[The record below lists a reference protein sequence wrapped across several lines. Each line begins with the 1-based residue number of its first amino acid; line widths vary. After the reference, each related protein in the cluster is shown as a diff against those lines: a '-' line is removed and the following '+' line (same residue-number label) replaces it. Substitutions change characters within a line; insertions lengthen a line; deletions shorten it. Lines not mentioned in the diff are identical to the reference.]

1 VQHFPIAIQQA
12 DAAET
17 TNRHI
22 RVEKDGRGDWPVVD
36 TIYAPR
42 GNDSEV
48 ELVFEVPASFTP
60 SFLEYKRNA
69 RVAVKFSRPGSEDEE
84 QAAAPPPPPRA
95 PAAPQGGGPEA
106 VAATTPAEEPSG
118 RRPRQGGASETVP
131 GSGRGGRVRGAT
143 TLSGRSFFGEQLPTA
158 LTAYQSV
165 RNVDTARGVLR
176 SGHVLAHV
184 DAQEGGTNEPLSR
197 FAVPEDKRLLQLNV
211 QALQAGSLFGRA
223 LAQAITTVQNYTVT
237 DASGRQFKV
246 IGKYAQAVV
255 QGESILEIQYF
266 PEQVGT
272 VGGLGK
278 FNRIKE
284 DELTRQDEFVLL
296 FLVEP
301 GAQIV
306 TFSTGGAASRE
317 DDLRAENLVAPQ

>member
-1 VQHFPIAIQQA
+1 
-12 DAAET
+12 
-17 TNRHI
+17 
-22 RVEKDGRGDWPVVD
+22 
-36 TIYAPR
+36 
-42 GNDSEV
+42 
-48 ELVFEVPASFTP
+48 
-60 SFLEYKRNA
+60 
-69 RVAVKFSRPGSEDEE
+69 
-84 QAAAPPPPPRA
+84 
-95 PAAPQGGGPEA
+95 
-106 VAATTPAEEPSG
+106 
-118 RRPRQGGASETVP
+118 
-131 GSGRGGRVRGAT
+131 
-143 TLSGRSFFGEQLPTA
+143 
-158 LTAYQSV
+158 
-165 RNVDTARGVLR
+165 
-176 SGHVLAHV
+176 V

>member
-1 VQHFPIAIQQA
+1 
-12 DAAET
+12 
-17 TNRHI
+17 
-22 RVEKDGRGDWPVVD
+22 
-36 TIYAPR
+36 
-42 GNDSEV
+42 
-48 ELVFEVPASFTP
+48 
-60 SFLEYKRNA
+60 
-69 RVAVKFSRPGSEDEE
+69 
-84 QAAAPPPPPRA
+84 
-95 PAAPQGGGPEA
+95 
-106 VAATTPAEEPSG
+106 
-118 RRPRQGGASETVP
+118 
-131 GSGRGGRVRGAT
+131 
-143 TLSGRSFFGEQLPTA
+143 
-158 LTAYQSV
+158 
-165 RNVDTARGVLR
+165 
-176 SGHVLAHV
+176 
-184 DAQEGGTNEPLSR
+184 
-197 FAVPEDKRLLQLNV
+197 
-211 QALQAGSLFGRA
+211 
-223 LAQAITTVQNYTVT
+223 VT